1 MTQQRAAHPPS
12 ATTDESA
19 ELLSWATQHAPPLAA
34 ALPTALTQARLIVAN
49 NLAAALQREG
59 FGGDVSLT
67 TAHDVGFA
75 RAVLLQAHWRGEP
88 LIDPGSLLAE
98 HPALRGASDYHADVS
113 NAVAHLGLT
122 LARHASLGGPP
133 HLELA
138 DYLATGASVANLLAD
153 QANLLGHNIHPLGR
167 LRRGCSPSD
176 ALAYAAECQPSAPVM
191 LRVVAVRKDCVL
203 RSRAAGNNVQLDE
216 LLLADFPAIANELV
230 QLRAPHK
237 YALIPV
243 HPWQYDNVLRHSFA
257 EELSSGTI
265 VVFTLRLAAT
275 PTTSM
280 RTLVTTPGATGRCWA
295 IKTALNMRLTSTRRD
310 ISAATIANGPRVSSA
325 LAAIVTA
332 DPWLRSRVSVVRE
345 VAGSCWHPARPET
358 DPARARGLAAL
369 LREDLGRYV
378 QPGQLAIRCSSLMSG
393 PPSSPHQLLAS
404 IIDRLAQRRNC
415 TIRAAA
421 RIFLTQYADYFATSA
436 LVLLSSYGVGLEGHL
451 QNTVLVLDGDGAP
464 ARVLLSDFGGIR
476 LHLPRLAA
484 AGYQLHL
491 HPDSITAHSQID
503 IVRTKAYYACLQANL
518 AQLVLGLATDCQ
530 LPPDESW
537 QLIWHQLEQA
547 FDYLAHIPLS
557 AKNAAS
563 DRAALLTPTAAQ
575 RAFVTPVLTPT
586 RFSTG
591 SSAGG
596 EPYIEVPNPLH
607 DTARVRNK
615 LHSHDEQRQDP

>member
-1 MTQQRAAHPPS
+1 VTSQRAARSPS
-12 ATTDESA
+12 ATNDESA
-19 ELLSWATQHAPPLAA
+19 ELLSWATRHAPPLAA
-34 ALPTALTQARLIVAN
+34 ALPTVLTQARLIVAT

-59 FGGDVSLT
+59 LGENVSLS

-75 RAVLLQAHWRGEP
+75 RAVLLQARWRGKP
-88 LIDPGSLLAE
+88 LIDPGPLLAE
-98 HPALRGASDYHADVS
+98 HRALREAPDYHADVS

-122 LARHASLGGPP
+122 LARHSSLSGTAHVG
-133 HLELA
+133 LS
-138 DYLATGASVANLLAD
+138 DYLAAGPSVANLLAD

-191 LRVVAVRKDCVL
+191 LRVVAVRNDWVL
-203 RSRAAGNNVQLDE
+203 RSRTAGNSARLDE
-216 LLLADFPAIANELV
+216 LLLAEFPALATELA
-230 QLRAPHK
+230 QLRAPQG

-243 HPWQYDNVLRHSFA
+243 HPWQYDNVLRHSFT

-265 VVFTLRLAAT
+265 AVLAIRLPAT

-280 RTLVTTPGATGRCWA
+280 RTLVTVPGATGRRWA

-310 ISAATIANGPRVSSA
+310 ISAATIANGPRVSST
-325 LAAIVTA
+325 LAAIVAT
-332 DPWLRSRVSVVRE
+332 DPWLRSRVSIVRE
-345 VAGSCWHPARPET
+345 VAGSCWHPTPPET

-378 QPGQLAIRCSSLMSG
+378 QPRQLAIRCSSLMSG

-404 IIDRLAQRRNC
+404 VIGRLAQCRGC
-415 TIRAAA
+415 TTRAAA
-421 RIFLTQYADYFATSA
+421 GTFLTQYADYFATSA
-436 LVLLSSYGVGLEGHL
+436 LVLLSRYGVGLEGHL
-451 QNTVLVLDGDGAP
+451 QNTVLVLGGDGAP

-484 AGYQLHL
+484 AGYSLHL
-491 HPDSITAHSQID
+491 HPGSITAHRQID
-503 IVRTKAYYACLQANL
+503 NVRTKAYYACLQANL
-518 AQLVLGLATDCQ
+518 AQLVLGLAAECQ
-530 LPPDESW
+530 LPPEESW

-547 FDYLAHIPLS
+547 FDYLAHTPLS

-563 DRAALLTPTAAQ
+563 DRAALLTPTTAQ
-575 RAFVTPVLTPT
+575 RAFVTPALTPAG
-586 RFSTG
+586 FP
-591 SSAGG
+591 AGG
-596 EPYIEVPNPLH
+596 EPYIEVPNPLY

-615 LHSHDEQRQDP
+615 LHSHDEQ